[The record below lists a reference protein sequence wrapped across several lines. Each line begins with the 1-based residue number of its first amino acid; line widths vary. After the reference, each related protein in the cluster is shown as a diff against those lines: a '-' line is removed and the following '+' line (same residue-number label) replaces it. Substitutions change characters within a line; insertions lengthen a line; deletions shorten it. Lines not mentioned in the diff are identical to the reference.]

1 MVVGV
6 IETSKLTWGDAL
18 NIFGGDDFIAPATNE
33 ETAGGEFGS
42 MAHLESYVVFA
53 ILRKGIER
61 KEIGLAHEEL
71 APVGSLRL
79 ETVGHID
86 DVAANVFAHDVP
98 RAAAEAEAF
107 ALADGKEPIAGVLT
121 DDIAGFLF
129 HHEAFFLAKV
139 FPCEFGEAYFPQ
151 EADALAIVAMCR
163 REVFA
168 FGNVA
173 HFLLEE
179 MADGEH
185 DFTQSEV
192 VELCKEVGLIFH
204 RVGTGGEPHI
214 SVGVAFGLGVMPRG
228 HAVVLMS
235 HALLKDPEFDVFIA
249 HHIGVGR

>member
-1 MVVGV
+1 MVVGI
-6 IETSKLTWGDAL
+6 IEASKLTWGDAL
-18 NIFGGDDFIAPATNE
+18 DIFGGDDFIAPATDE

-42 MAHLESYVVFA
+42 MAHLEGDVVFA
-53 ILRKGIER
+53 IRRKGVER

-71 APVGSLRL
+71 APVGGLRL
-79 ETVGHID
+79 ETVRYID
-86 DVAANVFAHDVP
+86 DVAANVFAHYIP

-121 DDIAGFLF
+121 YDVAGFLF
-129 HHEAFFLAKV
+129 HYEAFFLAEI

-151 EADALAIVAMCR
+151 EADALAVVAMCR
-163 REVFA
+163 CEVFA
-168 FGNVA
+168 FSYVA

-185 DFTQSEV
+185 DFTQSEI
-192 VELCKEVGLIFH
+192 VELCKEIGLILH
-204 RVGTGGEPHI
+204 RVGAGSEPHVA
-214 SVGVAFGLGVMPRG
+214 VGVAFGLGVMARS

-235 HALLKDPEFDVFIA
+235 HALLEDPEFDVFIA